1 MNIIEQNIEKL
12 IPYENN
18 PRNNDDAVDQV
29 AESIKEFGF
38 QQPIVVDKE
47 NVVIVGHT
55 RLKAAKRL
63 GLKKVPV
70 VVADELTDEQA
81 KAYRL
86 ADNKTN
92 ELASWKFELL
102 DEELLGIG
110 QIDMG
115 KFGFDMASLTDNLV
129 AQEDDYIP
137 DENIE
142 AKVKE
147 GDIWKLGDHRLM
159 CGDSTSSEDVEI
171 LMGGATADLVFTDPP
186 YGMKK
191 ESEGV
196 LNDNLN
202 FDDLLDFNRQW
213 IPLTFGALKDNGS
226 WYCWGIDEPL
236 MDIYNNIL
244 KPMQKENKITFRN
257 LITWDKGNGQGQ
269 LSSGFMMYPIA
280 DEKCLFVVCGIQC
293 LTLNADQY
301 WEEYEPIRKY
311 LYDERMKCG
320 WDVPT
325 MKTIA
330 GHSDK
335 SRDHWTSKSQFN
347 LPTKEVYEKFQKWA
361 KDHNVKAFEKEYE
374 QLRKEYEQLR
384 AYFDNTHDNMN
395 NVWHF
400 DRAGKDER
408 EHTGGHA
415 TPKPIALCSR
425 AIKSSSR
432 EGEIVLDVFGG
443 SGSTL
448 IACEQLNRKCYMMEL
463 DPHYCTVII
472 DRWESFTGEKAM
484 KINEQTAMEE
494 ENKKSL

>member
-1 MNIIEQNIEKL
+1 MELKIEYLPITELK
-12 IPYENN
+12 PYENN
-18 PRNNDDAVDQV
+18 ARKH
-29 AESIKEFGF
+29 AEADIEAIKKSIEEFGF
-38 QQPIVVDKE
+38 NDPIGIWHDT
-47 NVVIVGHT
+47 IVEGHG
-55 RLKAAKRL
+55 RLLAAQEL
-63 GLKKVPV
+63 EMEKVPV
-70 VVADELTDEQA
+70 IRLDHMTDEERR
-81 KAYRL
+81 AYAL
-86 ADNKTN
+86 AHNKTA
-92 ELASWKFELL
+92 ELSEWDFEML
-102 DEELLGIG
+102 DTELDDIFD
-110 QIDMG
+110 IDMSQ
-115 KFGFDMASLTDNLV
+115 FGFDISADDE
-129 AQEDDYIP
+129 QIEIIEDEVPEDAP
-137 DENIE
+137 S
-142 AKVKE
+142 KV
-147 GDIWKLGDHRLM
+147 KLGDLWQLGNHRLI
-159 CGDSTSSEDVEI
+159 CGDSTDPAVI
-171 LMGGATADLVFTDPP
+171 NRLMDGIKANMVFTDPP

-202 FDDLLDFNRQW
+202 YDDLLDFNRQW

-236 MDIYNNIL
+236 MDIYSNIL

-330 GHSDK
+330 GHSCK

-347 LPTKEVYEKFQKWA
+347 LPTKEVYEKFRKWA
-361 KDHNVKAFEKEYE
+361 KDHNVKAFE
-374 QLRKEYEQLR
+374 KEYEQLR

-432 EGEIVLDVFGG
+432 EGEVVLDVFGG

-448 IACEQLNRKCYMMEL
+448 IACEQLNRTCYMAEL
-463 DPHYCTVII
+463 DPKYCDVILT
-472 DRWESFTGEKAM
+472 RWENVTGQKPV
-484 KINEQTAMEE
+484 KI
-494 ENKKSL
+494 